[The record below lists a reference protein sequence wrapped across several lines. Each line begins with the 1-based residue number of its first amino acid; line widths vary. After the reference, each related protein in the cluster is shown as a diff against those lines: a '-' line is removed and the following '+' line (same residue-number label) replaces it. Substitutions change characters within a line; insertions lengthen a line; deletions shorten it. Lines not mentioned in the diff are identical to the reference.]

1 MLRTVKA
8 MSSKKGKL
16 IIFSAPSGCGKDTLL
31 RELFSRDEN
40 HEFELSRSMT
50 TRLPRNEEQDGVD
63 YYFVTR
69 DYFESLIAQD
79 KLIEFAEYNGN
90 YYGTPKEPVEKW
102 LAQGK
107 TVFLEIEVQGA
118 EKVRQKCPEAVS
130 IFVLPPSLEELERR
144 LRNRQTDSPE
154 TIEKRIALAPLEIA
168 KSSDFD
174 YRIVNDVLE
183 RATEELY
190 ETVKNIKEKN

>member
-1 MLRTVKA
+1 

>member
-1 MLRTVKA
+1 M
-8 MSSKKGKL
+8 MSNKHGKL

-31 RELFSRDEN
+31 RELFDRDTN
-40 HEFELSRSMT
+40 GEFALSCSMT
-50 TRLPRNEEQDGVD
+50 TRSPRNEEKDGVD
-63 YYFVTR
+63 YHFVTR
-69 DYFESLIAQD
+69 DYFEELISQD

-90 YYGTPKEPVEKW
+90 YYGTPKDPVEQW
-102 LAQGK
+102 LNEGK

-118 EKVRQKCPEAVS
+118 EKVRKKRPDAVS
-130 IFVLPPSLEELERR
+130 IFILPPSLEELERR
-144 LRNRQTDSPE
+144 LRNRKTDSPE

-183 RATEELY
+183 RAAEELY
-190 ETVKNIKEKN
+190 QTVKNIKETE

>member
-1 MLRTVKA
+1 
-8 MSSKKGKL
+8 MSNKQGKL

-31 RELFSRDEN
+31 RELFNRDTN
-40 HEFELSRSMT
+40 GEFALSRSMT
-50 TRLPRNEEQDGVD
+50 TRSPRNEEKDGVD
-63 YYFVTR
+63 YYFVSR
-69 DYFESLIAQD
+69 DYFEDLISQD

-90 YYGTPKEPVEKW
+90 YYGTPKEPVEQW
-102 LAQGK
+102 LKEGK

-118 EKVRQKCPEAVS
+118 EKVRRTRPDAAS
-130 IFVLPPSLEELERR
+130 IFILPPSIEELERR
-144 LRNRQTDSPE
+144 LRERKTDSPE

-183 RATEELY
+183 RAAEELY
-190 ETVKNIKEKN
+190 QTVKIIKETE

>member
-1 MLRTVKA
+1 
-8 MSSKKGKL
+8 MSNKPGKL

-31 RELFSRDEN
+31 RELFSRDTN
-40 HEFELSRSMT
+40 GEFALSRSMT
-50 TRLPRNEEQDGVD
+50 TRSPRNEEKDGVD

-69 DYFESLIAQD
+69 DHFENLISQD

-90 YYGTPKEPVEKW
+90 YYGTPKEPVEQW
-102 LAQGK
+102 LAEGK

-118 EKVRQKCPEAVS
+118 EKVRKKCPEAVS
-130 IFVLPPSLEELERR
+130 IFILPPSLEELERR

-154 TIEKRIALAPLEIA
+154 TIAKRIALAPLEIA

-174 YRIVNDVLE
+174 YKIVNDVLE
-183 RATEELY
+183 RAAEELY
-190 ETVKNIKEKN
+190 QTVINIKGE

>member
-1 MLRTVKA
+1 M
-8 MSSKKGKL
+8 MSSKPGKL

-31 RELFSRDEN
+31 RELFSHGDELDLV
-40 HEFELSRSMT
+40 LSRSMT

-69 DYFESLIAQD
+69 DYFENLIEQD

-90 YYGTPKEPVEKW
+90 YYGTPKDPVDKW
-102 LAQGK
+102 LSEGK

-118 EKVRQKCPEAVS
+118 EKVRKKRPDAVS
-130 IFVLPPSLEELERR
+130 IFILPPSIEELERR

-168 KSSDFD
+168 KSGDFD

-190 ETVKNIKEKN
+190 QTVKSIKEKN

>member
-1 MLRTVKA
+1 M
-8 MSSKKGKL
+8 MSSKPGKL

-31 RELFSRDEN
+31 RELFSHGDELDLV
-40 HEFELSRSMT
+40 LSRSMT

-69 DYFESLIAQD
+69 DYFESLIEQD

-90 YYGTPKEPVEKW
+90 YYGTPKDPVDKW
-102 LAQGK
+102 LSEGK

-118 EKVRQKCPEAVS
+118 EKVRKKRPDAVS
-130 IFVLPPSLEELERR
+130 IFILPPSIEELERR

-168 KSSDFD
+168 KSGEFD

-190 ETVKNIKEKN
+190 QTVKSIKEKN

>member
-1 MLRTVKA
+1 

-31 RELFSRDEN
+31 RELFNRDDKD
-40 HEFELSRSMT
+40 EFALSRSMT
-50 TRLPRNEEQDGVD
+50 TRSPRNEEQDGVD

-69 DYFESLIAQD
+69 DYFESLIEQD
-79 KLIEFAEYNGN
+79 KLIEFAQYNGN

-102 LAQGK
+102 LAEGK

-118 EKVRQKCPEAVS
+118 EKVRKSCPEASS
-130 IFVLPPSLEELERR
+130 IFILPPSLEELERR
-144 LRNRQTDSPE
+144 LRNRKTDSPE
-154 TIEKRIALAPLEIA
+154 TIERRIALAPLEIA
-168 KSSDFD
+168 KSSEFD

-183 RATEELY
+183 RAAEELY
-190 ETVKNIKEKN
+190 QTVKHIKEND